1 MKNIFTQDDDD
12 ILFRAFDW
20 QNWLAEEEA
29 ILTADVHCDDDA
41 IIIDQVTI
49 DGSLVRYRVKGGVA
63 GKAYTISCQITTS
76 AGETIERSIILVI
89 SKL

>member
-1 MKNIFTQDDDD
+1 MKTTFAQDDHD
-12 ILFRAFDW
+12 ILYRDFDW
-20 QNWLAEEEA
+20 QYWLSDGET
-29 ILTADVHCDDDA
+29 ITDADVSCTDVDL
-41 IIIDQVTI
+41 IIDQVII
-49 DGSLVRYRVKGGVA
+49 DGSQVKYRVKGGVA

>member
-1 MKNIFTQDDDD
+1 MKNIFAQSPKD
-12 ILFRAFDW
+12 ILYRAFDW
-20 QNWLAEEEA
+20 QNWLSDEEA
-29 ILTADVHCDDDA
+29 ILTADVYCDDDA
-41 IIIDQVTI
+41 IIIDQITI
-49 DGSLVRYRVKGGVA
+49 DGSLVKYRVKGGIA

>member
-1 MKNIFTQDDDD
+1 MKTTFAQDDHD
-12 ILFRAFDW
+12 ILYRDFDW
-20 QNWLAEEEA
+20 QYWLSDGET
-29 ILTADVHCDDDA
+29 ITDADVSCTDVDL
-41 IIIDQVTI
+41 IIDQVII
-49 DGSLVRYRVKGGVA
+49 DGSQVKYRVKGGIT

>member
-1 MKNIFTQDDDD
+1 MPKFYQDDDD
-12 ILFRAFDW
+12 ILYRAFDW

-49 DGSLVRYRVKGGVA
+49 DGSLVKYRVKGGIT
-63 GKAYTISCQITTS
+63 GKAYMISCKVTTS
-76 AGETIERSIILVI
+76 DGETIERSIYLTI

>member
-1 MKNIFTQDDDD
+1 MPKFYQDDDD
-12 ILFRAFDW
+12 MLYRAFDW

-29 ILTADVHCDDDA
+29 ILTADVHCDDDM

-49 DGSLVRYRVKGGVA
+49 DGSLVKYRVKGGTA

-76 AGETIERSIILVI
+76 AGETIERSINLIVNRM
-89 SKL
+89 

>member
-1 MKNIFTQDDDD
+1 MKTTFAQDDDD
-12 ILFRAFDW
+12 ILYRAFDW
-20 QNWLAEEEA
+20 QNWLSDGET
-29 ILTADVHCDDDA
+29 ITVADVTCDDDA

-49 DGSLVRYRVKGGVA
+49 DGSLVKYQVKGGVA
-63 GKAYTISCQITTS
+63 GKAYTVSCQITTS

>member
-1 MKNIFTQDDDD
+1 MKTTFAQDDDD

-20 QNWLAEEEA
+20 QNWLSKGET
-29 ILTADVHCDDDA
+29 IITTDITCDDDA
-41 IIIDQVTI
+41 IIISDVSI
-49 DGSLVRYRVKGGVA
+49 DGSKVKYRVKGGVA

>member
-1 MKNIFTQDDDD
+1 MPKFYQDDDD
-12 ILFRAFDW
+12 ILYRAFDW
-20 QNWLAEEEA
+20 QNWLAEDEA

-49 DGSLVRYRVKGGVA
+49 DGSKVKYQVKGGVA

-76 AGETIERSIILVI
+76 AGETIERSIILVVG
-89 SKL
+89 KL

>member
-1 MKNIFTQDDDD
+1 MPKFYQDDDD
-12 ILFRAFDW
+12 ILYRAFDW
-20 QNWLAEEEA
+20 QNWLSNEEA
-29 ILTADVHCDDDA
+29 ILTADVHCDEDA

-49 DGSLVRYRVKGGVA
+49 DGSLVKYRVKGGMA
-63 GKAYTISCQITTS
+63 GKTYMVSCKIATS

>member
-1 MKNIFTQDDDD
+1 MKTTFAQDDDD
-12 ILFRAFDW
+12 ILYRAFDW
-20 QNWLAEEEA
+20 QNWLSDGET
-29 ILTADVHCDDDA
+29 ITVADVTCDDDA

-49 DGSLVRYRVKGGVA
+49 DGSLVKYRVKGGIT
-63 GKAYTISCQITTS
+63 GKAYKISCQITTS

>member
-1 MKNIFTQDDDD
+1 MKTTFAQDDDD
-12 ILFRAFDW
+12 ILYRAFDW

-49 DGSLVRYRVKGGVA
+49 DGSSVKYQVKGGVA
-63 GKAYTISCQITTS
+63 GKAYTISCKITTNGS
-76 AGETIERSIILVI
+76 ETIERSIILVI